1 MKNLL
6 PVKESSLQLSR
17 LRHLS
22 LLLLFV
28 PLPAF
33 AAQTVPAVF
42 SPWAILRLIAAL
54 ILVLLVFFALIW
66 LFKRMQ
72 AGAVGVSGSP
82 MRVLA
87 SLPLGTRERLLLVE
101 VGKQQLLL
109 GATPAGITLLHT
121 LTEPLPMDFGS
132 PAFSGW
138 LRQAMERRKQGQWQ
152 NHQQVAQTEE
162 PSSSAPVS
170 SSEESSS

>member
-1 MKNLL
+1 M
-6 PVKESSLQLSR
+6 QLSR
-17 LRHLS
+17 LRHL
-22 LLLLFV
+22 LLLLLLT

-33 AAQTVPAVF
+33 AAQTGPAVF

-54 ILVLLVFFALIW
+54 LLVLLIFLALIW
-66 LFKRMQ
+66 LFRRLQ
-72 AGAVGVSGSP
+72 PGAAGVSGSP
-82 MRVLA
+82 MRILA

-121 LTEPLPMDFGS
+121 LPEALPVDSGS

-138 LRQAMERRKQGQWQ
+138 LRQAMERRKQEQWQ
-152 NHQQVAQTEE
+152 NQQARSAGEKR
-162 PSSSAPVS
+162 SSSAAGS
-170 SSEESSS
+170 SSEGSSS